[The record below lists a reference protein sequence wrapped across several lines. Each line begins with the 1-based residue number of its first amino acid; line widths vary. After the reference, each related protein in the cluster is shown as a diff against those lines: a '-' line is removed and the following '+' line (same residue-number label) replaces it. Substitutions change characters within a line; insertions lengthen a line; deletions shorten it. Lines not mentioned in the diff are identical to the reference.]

1 MLANN
6 YRIDKRKVYRTV
18 SRTIF
23 LDKEEGFPNSSW
35 SKNQFE
41 DPERLFGLGSSPCK
55 WQIKGSKRKENAMKE
70 KMPIDFEKAMVISP
84 HPDDIDFGCSGTV
97 ARWSRE
103 GKKILY
109 VICTSGDKGT
119 DDPQMNLEVLANIRE
134 KEQRAAAHEVGVR
147 EVIFLRLKDGELE
160 DNRELRGLLVKV
172 IRIHRPEV
180 VLSIDPSNFLFDN
193 PYVNHR
199 DHRVTALAVF
209 DAIYPAA
216 RNPNFFPEHLEEG
229 LSTHSV
235 DAILFFATNRPNIWI
250 DITDTIE
257 SKITSLQCHKS
268 QIADLES
275 VGTWLRKRSSEV
287 GKERNLAFAE
297 SFRYLEFPR

>member
-1 MLANN
+1 M
-6 YRIDKRKVYRTV
+6 
-18 SRTIF
+18 
-23 LDKEEGFPNSSW
+23 
-35 SKNQFE
+35 
-41 DPERLFGLGSSPCK
+41 
-55 WQIKGSKRKENAMKE
+55 
-70 KMPIDFEKAMVISP
+70 
-84 HPDDIDFGCSGTV
+84 
-97 ARWSRE
+97 
-103 GKKILY
+103 
-109 VICTSGDKGT
+109 
-119 DDPQMNLEVLANIRE
+119 
-134 KEQRAAAHEVGVR
+134 
-147 EVIFLRLKDGELE
+147 
-160 DNRELRGLLVKV
+160 VKV
-172 IRIHRPEV
+172 IRMHRPEV

-216 RNPNFFPEHLEEG
+216 RNPNFFPEHLEED

-257 SKITSLQCHKS
+257 SKIASLQCHKS
-268 QIADLES
+268 QITDLES